1 MILVG
6 ERINTGF
13 KDIRQAVMDKNPA
26 PLQDWAKKQAEAG
39 AHYLDVNLGAVSG
52 KAEDMIW
59 MIEQVQA
66 VVDTP
71 ICIDTNKVAI
81 LSEAIKACKKPPL
94 LNSTTSSKEKL
105 DPFVEIAVKYNASMI
120 GLAMDESGSPKEA
133 SKRVECAGTI
143 TAAWMEAGLP
153 MERLFLDPIVMPL
166 KFMQDQAKEF
176 MEAARQFQM
185 LSDPAPNISCGLSNI
200 ASKATEKKLINRTF
214 LVMAIASGVN
224 AVICDV
230 LDVDLIH
237 AAKTAEL
244 LMNREIYADSYLQK
258 DGAPA
263 VVAA

>member
-1 MILVG
+1 MILIG

-13 KDIRQAVMDKNPA
+13 KDIKQAVLDKTPA

-52 KAEDMIW
+52 KPEDMIW

-71 ICIDTNKVAI
+71 ISIDTNKLAI
-81 LSEAIKACKKPPL
+81 LNEAIKVCKRPPL
-94 LNSTTSSKEKL
+94 LNSTTCSPEKL
-105 DPFVEIAVKYNASMI
+105 NPFVELCVQHNASMI

-133 SKRVECAGTI
+133 AKRVECAGLI
-143 TAAWMEAGLP
+143 AAAWMEAGLP
-153 MERLFLDPIVMPL
+153 MERLFLDPIVMPV
-166 KFMQDQAKEF
+166 KFMQDQGKEF
-176 MEAARQFQM
+176 LEAARQFQM
-185 LSDPAPNISCGLSNI
+185 LSDPPPNISCGLSNI

-214 LVMAIASGVN
+214 LVMAITAGVN

-237 AAKTAEL
+237 AGKTAEL
-244 LMNREIYADSYLQK
+244 LMNREIYADAYLQK
-258 DGAPA
+258 S
-263 VVAA
+263 